1 MLNRILGGGLLL
13 ALALAALWMFGNARE
28 RAGVMKERAEW
39 HQQMA
44 GFEKRAA
51 QIIVERVKETRKI
64 EQVRAETSNK
74 VGYDVQ
80 KRIGALA
87 LAIERMRAQRQGN
100 GNGDGSYLPVL
111 SYATIDPTGAGEAS
125 DMVACGE
132 AVIKAE
138 GWQEYYRGISK

>member
-13 ALALAALWMFGNARE
+13 ALALAALWMFGNAQKN
-28 RAGVMKERAEW
+28 AGRMTERAEW

-100 GNGDGSYLPVL
+100 SNGDGSNLPVL
-111 SYATIDPTGAGEAS
+111 TYAPLDPTGTSSEA
-125 DMVACGE
+125 DMVVCGE
-132 AVIKAE
+132 AIIKAE
-138 GWQEYYRGISK
+138 GWQQFYEGIAK

>member
-28 RAGVMKERAEW
+28 HAGVMKERAEW

-87 LAIERMRAQRQGN
+87 LAVERMRAQRQGN
-100 GNGDGSYLPVL
+100 GNGDGSYL
-111 SYATIDPTGAGEAS
+111 SYDPIATIDPTGAGEAS

>member
-13 ALALAALWMFGNARE
+13 ALALAALWMFGNAQKN
-28 RAGVMKERAEW
+28 AGRMTERAEW

-87 LAIERMRAQRQGN
+87 LAVERMRAQRQGN
-100 GNGDGSYLPVL
+100 GNGDGSYLSYDPV
-111 SYATIDPTGAGEAS
+111 ATLNPTGTSQEA

-138 GWQEYYRGISK
+138 GWQAYYQGIAQ